1 MTLPTDPI
9 KTQLE
14 QDWKESFRVADA
26 IRDSKS
32 AVAQV
37 IRELDSIDQKQI
49 DANPNYFQTRQF
61 IDSLI
66 NRLNEVVI

>member
-1 MTLPTDPI
+1 MNKPTDPI

-14 QDWKESFRVADA
+14 QDWKESFTMADA
-26 IRDSKS
+26 IRESKS
-32 AVAQV
+32 VAQV
-37 IRELDSIDQKQI
+37 IKELDSIDQKQI

-61 IDSLI
+61 IDRLI